1 MQNKY
6 RFVVVVGS
14 LVKSNGYSNGTNKQT
29 KTTTKEEMIHVGMPL
44 YVVCGEG
51 DK

>member
-14 LVKSNGYSNGTNKQT
+14 LEKSNGFNNGTNK
-29 KTTTKEEMIHVGMPL
+29 KTTKKYDTCW
-44 YVVCGEG
+44 YAFVCM
-51 DK
+51 

>member
-6 RFVVVVGS
+6 RFVVGS
-14 LVKSNGYSNGTNKQT
+14 LEKSNGFNNGTNK
-29 KTTTKEEMIHVGMPL
+29 KLPKNMIHVGMPL
-44 YVVCGEG
+44 YVCREG

>member
-14 LVKSNGYSNGTNKQT
+14 LEKSNGFNNGTNK
-29 KTTTKEEMIHVGMPL
+29 KLPKNMIHVGMPL
-44 YVVCGEG
+44 YVCREG